1 MLIPALL
8 LLLLLIIIL
17 AAVLLIRTYTFAKPI
32 EGADSILLPEVDA
45 AAVAER
51 LAEAIRFP
59 TVSLLDAEK
68 DDHTPFTGLMK
79 HLARTYPLVHKHFKK
94 VDMGTDSLV
103 LYLPGSEVELNPAVF
118 TAHLDVVPADPK
130 EWTHPPF
137 DGVIAEGFV
146 WGRGTLDCK
155 SQAVS
160 ILEAAETLLKQGFT
174 PQRTLFICF
183 GHDEEIGGKAGA
195 PRIVEWMKE
204 RGIQPEMVID
214 EGGTV
219 ADGLLEGVDVPF
231 AMLGNSEKGHMTL
244 EFEVEGTP
252 GHSAIPPR
260 QTAIGILAAA
270 LARLEAQPLPAHP
283 EAIQPMMAG
292 LGAAAPFVM
301 QLAFANLWLFRGL
314 VNRVLSAKATT
325 SAAIRTTTALTIIRS
340 GERDNIL
347 PREAKARVNFRLM
360 PGDTIASVCEMVRKI
375 IKDERVQF
383 HVVEGS
389 AWEASPVS
397 PTSGPVYAALARIT
411 SGVFDGI
418 PVSPYLLL
426 GASDARHYATIC
438 DKVYRFNPFSAGPGD
453 LTRVHGIDE
462 RLSVKG
468 FQKMVQFFILL
479 MQAWGE

>member
-1 MLIPALL
+1 MLIP
-8 LLLLLIIIL
+8 
-17 AAVLLIRTYTFAKPI
+17 VLLILLILLIVLAVIVLIRTFTFARPI
-32 EGADSILLPEVDA
+32 EGANSIIPPEVDA
-45 AAVAER
+45 SAAAER

-59 TVSLLDAEK
+59 TVSLLDEEK
-68 DDHTPFTGLMK
+68 DDHTSFTGFLK
-79 HLARTYPLVHKHFKK
+79 HLAKTYPLVHKHFKK

-103 LYLPGSEVELNPAVF
+103 LYLPGSEAGLKPAVF
-118 TAHLDVVPADPK
+118 TGHLDVVPADPR

-137 DGVIAEGFV
+137 DGVIAEGFI

-155 SQAVS
+155 SQTIS
-160 ILEAAETLLKQGFT
+160 ILEAAETLLKQGFA
-174 PQRTLFICF
+174 PRRTLYICF

-195 PRIVEWMKE
+195 PRIVAWMKE
-204 RGIQPEMVID
+204 KGIQPEMVID

-219 ADGLLEGVDVPF
+219 ADGLLEGVEVPF

-260 QTAIGILAAA
+260 QTAIGILAAT
-270 LARLEAQPLPAHP
+270 LARLEAHPLPAHP

-301 QLAFANLWLFRGL
+301 QLAFANLWLLRG
-314 VNRVLSAKATT
+314 VVTRILSAKATT
-325 SAAIRTTTALTIIRS
+325 SAAIRTTTAITIIKG
-340 GERDNIL
+340 GERSNIL
-347 PREAKARVNFRLM
+347 PREVKAWVNFRLM
-360 PGDTIASVCEMVRKI
+360 PGDTIASVCELVRKI

-397 PTSGPVYAALARIT
+397 STSGPVYEALARIA
-411 SGVFDGI
+411 SGIFDGI
-418 PVSPYLLL
+418 PVCPYLLL
-426 GASDARHYATIC
+426 GASDPRHYATIC
-438 DKVYRFNPFSAGPGD
+438 DQVYRFNPFSAGPGD

-462 RLSVKG
+462 RLSVEG

-479 MQAWGE
+479 IQEWGK